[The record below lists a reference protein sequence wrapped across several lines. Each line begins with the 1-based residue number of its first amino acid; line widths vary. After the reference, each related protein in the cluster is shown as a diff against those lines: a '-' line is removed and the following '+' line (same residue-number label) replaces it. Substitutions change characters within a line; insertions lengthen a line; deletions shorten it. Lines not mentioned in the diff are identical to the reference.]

1 MGSGGSGDG
10 IEDILALGGGG
21 KCKKTGDDEDEDD
34 GSGDDDGSG
43 SGSGDF
49 ELSGADALAA
59 ALGSQTCDLN
69 GMDDA
74 LAQCLSGLD
83 ERVKTLEQA
92 VLSGE
97 GGGLEDQITLVLVK
111 KGVIDCENDTQCADD
126 MACLDSV
133 VERGRKLC
141 ESPCDESRMVC
152 RVPHSECVVT
162 DHVGSCQCKEGF
174 HGNATDNCI
183 PDGFEEESNGK
194 HYKMFDDKYV
204 EFDEAVS
211 QCEELGARLP
221 VLDSAETIKIVKK
234 YLEVHNFSVFEQWD
248 RSSRRVWLGLM
259 YDRSTGLLWAD
270 GKRVMNYRESALLF
284 VWEARRLLSQEASRA
299 DATRHYGF
307 YIDGDIAKLPGGG
320 RKGAAVLCELL
331 PPDSSQPNERRNNRF
346 PGSDGGYPNFYR
358 RRN

>member
-1 MGSGGSGDG
+1 
-10 IEDILALGGGG
+10 LALGGGG
-21 KCKKTGDDEDEDD
+21 KCKKAKEEGEEE
-34 GSGDDDGSG
+34 GDDGSG
-43 SGSGDF
+43 SGSGSGGD
-49 ELSGADALAA
+49 EDYDDMMMSGADALAA

-111 KGVIDCENDTQCADD
+111 RGVIDCENDTQCADD
-126 MACLDSV
+126 LACLDSV
-133 VERGRKLC
+133 TEAGRQLC
-141 ESPCDESRMVC
+141 ESPCHPSRMRC
-152 RVPHSECVVT
+152 DVPHSECVVT
-162 DHVGSCQCKEGF
+162 EHQGACVCKEGF

-183 PDGFEEESNGK
+183 PDGFEEEENGK

-204 EFDEAVS
+204 EFDEALN
-211 QCEELGARLP
+211 QCQELGARLP
-221 VLDSAETIKIVKK
+221 VLDTEQTIKIVKK
-234 YLEVHNFSVFEQWD
+234 YLEVANFSVFEQWD

-259 YDRSTGLLWAD
+259 FDRSAGLYWAD
-270 GKRVMNYRESALLF
+270 GKRVRSYRDSAKLF
-284 VWEARRLLSQEASRA
+284 VWEARRLLSQEASYA
-299 DATRHYGF
+299 DSSRHYGF
-307 YIDGDIAKLPGGG
+307 YIDGDMAKLPGGG

-331 PPDSSQPNERRNNRF
+331 PPDSSAATATEGNANNNRRL
-346 PGSDGGYPNFYR
+346 PTSDGGYPNFYR